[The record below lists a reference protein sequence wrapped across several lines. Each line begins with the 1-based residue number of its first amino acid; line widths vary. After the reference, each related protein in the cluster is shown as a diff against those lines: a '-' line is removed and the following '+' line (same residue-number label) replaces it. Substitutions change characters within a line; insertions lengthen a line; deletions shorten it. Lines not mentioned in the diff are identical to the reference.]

1 MKNLA
6 PIDYA
11 KMACDTKMRMPAEDL
26 PPKGCFHYHAGVF
39 LRGMQKT
46 YELCGDSKYYDY
58 AKKWV
63 DSQIC
68 EDGTIIKHNSN
79 HFDDLM
85 AGCLLFMLDR
95 NENDSRYKKALDT
108 LVSDLNGW
116 KKNAKGG
123 YWHKQDVTP
132 DQMWLDGLYMAGSVL
147 SQYGYEFDDKE
158 CFDIMHRQM
167 MLMWNNIRD
176 EKTGLMYHACD
187 FSKKMPWANPETG
200 CSSIFWGRAIGWV
213 ALIIVDMLDF
223 IPKDYEKRAD
233 FVNNI
238 NALLKAIAR
247 YQDPNSGLW
256 YQVVDKG
263 GCLGNWTEA
272 SCSALFTY
280 AINKAVR
287 MGYLEKEYQSAADK
301 GYKGLTDS
309 VVITDGKLYLHSICI
324 GTMVGDY
331 QFYVERPR
339 EVNDLHG
346 MGAFLMMCEE
356 CSRSG
361 K

>member
-1 MKNLA
+1 MKA
-6 PIDYA
+6 IDYA
-11 KMACDTKMRMPAEDL
+11 KMACDTMMEAFAPQKLRPL
-26 PPKGCFHYHAGVF
+26 RRFHYHQGVF
-39 LRGMQKT
+39 LSGMEKVYLAT
-46 YELCGDSKYYDY
+46 GDEKYYNYIKQWIDFCVMPDATIQFY
-58 AKKWV
+58 NRTELDDLQATRLLFEAYRKTGDERYK
-63 DSQIC
+63 
-68 EDGTIIKHNSN
+68 TII
-79 HFDDLM
+79 
-85 AGCLLFMLDR
+85 DR
-95 NENDSRYKKALDT
+95 HVNYIKN
-108 LVSDLNGW
+108 W
-116 KKNAKGG
+116 KTTPDGG
-123 YWHKQDVTP
+123 FWHMYDKP

-287 MGYLEKEYQSAADK
+287 MGYLEKEYQPAADK

>member
-1 MKNLA
+1 MKA
-6 PIDYA
+6 IDYA
-11 KMACDTKMRMPAEDL
+11 KMACDTMMDSFALEKLRPL
-26 PPKGCFHYHAGVF
+26 RRFHYHQGVF
-39 LRGMQKT
+39 LSGMEKVYLAT
-46 YELCGDSKYYDY
+46 GEEKYYNYIKQWIDFCVMPDATIQFY
-58 AKKWV
+58 NRTELDDLQATRLLFEAYRKTGDEKYK
-63 DSQIC
+63 
-68 EDGTIIKHNSN
+68 TII
-79 HFDDLM
+79 
-85 AGCLLFMLDR
+85 DR
-95 NENDSRYKKALDT
+95 HVNYIKN
-108 LVSDLNGW
+108 W
-116 KKNAKGG
+116 KTTPEGG
-123 YWHKQDVTP
+123 FWHMYDKP

-147 SQYGYEFDDKE
+147 SQYGYEFNDRE

-187 FSKKMPWANPETG
+187 FSKKMPWADPETG

-223 IPKDYEKRAD
+223 IPEDYEKRSD
-233 FVNNI
+233 FINNI

-247 YQDPNSGLW
+247 YQDANSGLW

-263 GCLGNWTEA
+263 GSLGNWTEA

-309 VVITDGKLYLHSICI
+309 VVIKDGKLYLHSICI